1 MLSVFPSRTR
11 YTEEWDDAEDESLDD
26 VHEGGGHLRVVIV
39 EDQVSIRVHG
49 DLLLELAS
57 IFVKFQTPWIWPLLG
72 MIFASTKAK

>member
-26 VHEGGGHLRVVIV
+26 VHEGGGHLSVVVV

-49 DLLLELAS
+49 DLLLELAT
-57 IFVKFQTPWIWPLLG
+57 IFVKSQSYG
-72 MIFASTKAK
+72 

>member
-49 DLLLELAS
+49 DLLLELAT
-57 IFVKFQTPWIWPLLG
+57 IFVKSQSYG
-72 MIFASTKAK
+72 